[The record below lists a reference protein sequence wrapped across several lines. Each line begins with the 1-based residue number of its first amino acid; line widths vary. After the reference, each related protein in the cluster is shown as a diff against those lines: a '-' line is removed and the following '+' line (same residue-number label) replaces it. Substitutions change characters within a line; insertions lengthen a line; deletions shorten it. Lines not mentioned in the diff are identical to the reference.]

1 MIEPNH
7 TQTVVTEHQ
16 NVTLN
21 CSVDGT
27 DLVFEWKQLGD
38 KDTILETS
46 MYTYK
51 EMVHSNKH
59 LCRVS
64 VVVVEVAVG
73 VNVDVHVDN
82 TFVVV
87 VVFFSNSFYL
97 DSFDY
102 QSSQA

>member
-64 VVVVEVAVG
+64 VVVVDVAVG
-73 VNVDVHVDN
+73 VMLMFML
-82 TFVVV
+82 TILLLLLS
-87 VVFFSNSFYL
+87 FSSLTPFI
-97 DSFDY
+97 
-102 QSSQA
+102 